1 MARKKTTALKIA
13 EGTARKDRMKQQR
26 TSLLVRVPAAS
37 FKLNKR
43 ATVIFKKTCQALIDE
58 EVLTSLDV
66 DTATQ
71 YAFWFDMFITLQEQN
86 YAMINEYSNGT
97 NAIAGAATALMKCD
111 DKVQKYSNLLGLS
124 IKARDLMGSFEKIE
138 ADTESPIEMALKN
151 LG

>member
-1 MARKKTTALKIA
+1 MAIKKTTALKIA

-26 TSLLVRVPAAS
+26 TSLLSSVPTAS
-37 FKLNKR
+37 FKLNRR
-43 ATVIFKKTCQALIDE
+43 AAAIFKKTCQALIDE
-58 EVLTSLDV
+58 EVFTSLDV

-86 YAMINEYSNGT
+86 YAMINEYANGT

>member
-1 MARKKTTALKIA
+1 MRRKSTTIKAI
-13 EGTARKDRMKQQR
+13 EGTARKDRTKQQK
-26 TSLLVRVPAAS
+26 TSLLSSVPAAS

-43 ATVIFKKTCQALIDE
+43 AEIIFKKTCQALIDE

-71 YAFWFDMFITLQEQN
+71 YAFWFEKFITLQEQD

-124 IKARDLMGSFEKIE
+124 IKARDLMASFEKIE
-138 ADTESPIEMALKN
+138 AESESPIEEALKA

>member
-1 MARKKTTALKIA
+1 MARKKTAALKIA

-26 TSLLVRVPAAS
+26 TSLLSRVPAAS
-37 FKLNKR
+37 FKLNRR

>member
-1 MARKKTTALKIA
+1 MARRKTTELKVA
-13 EGTARKDRMKQQR
+13 QGTARKDRIKQQK
-26 TSLLVRVPAAS
+26 TSVLSYVPEPS

-43 ATVIFKKTCQALIDE
+43 AEVIFDKTCQALIDE

-66 DTATQ
+66 DAATQ
-71 YAFWFDMFITLQEQN
+71 YAFWFDMFISLQEKN
-86 YAMINEYSNGT
+86 YAMINEYANGT

-124 IKARDLMGSFEKIE
+124 IKARDLMASFEKIE
-138 ADTESPIEMALKN
+138 SDSERPIEEALKA

>member
-26 TSLLVRVPAAS
+26 TSLLNRVPSAS
-37 FKLNKR
+37 FKLNRR

-86 YAMINEYSNGT
+86 YAMINEYANGT

-138 ADTESPIEMALKN
+138 ADTESPIELALKN

>member
-26 TSLLVRVPAAS
+26 TSLLNRVPSAS
-37 FKLNKR
+37 FKLNRR

>member
-1 MARKKTTALKIA
+1 MRRKSTTLKIA
-13 EGTARKDRMKQQR
+13 EGTARKDRQKQQK
-26 TSLLVRVPAAS
+26 TSLLTSVPTAS
-37 FKLNKR
+37 FKRNKR

-66 DTATQ
+66 DAATQ
-71 YAFWFDMFITLQEQN
+71 YAFWFEKFIALQEQD
-86 YAMINEYSNGT
+86 YAMINEYANGT

-124 IKARDLMGSFEKIE
+124 IKARDLMASFEKIE
-138 ADTESPIEMALKN
+138 ADTESPIEEALKL

>member
-26 TSLLVRVPAAS
+26 TSLLNRVPSAS
-37 FKLNKR
+37 FKLNRR

-86 YAMINEYSNGT
+86 YAMINEYANGT

>member
-26 TSLLVRVPAAS
+26 TSLLSRVPAAS
-37 FKLNKR
+37 FKLNRR

>member
-1 MARKKTTALKIA
+1 MARRKTTELKVA
-13 EGTARKDRMKQQR
+13 QGTARKDRMKQQR
-26 TSLLVRVPAAS
+26 TSLLSSVPTAS

-43 ATVIFKKTCQALIDE
+43 AAAIFRKTCQALIDE

-66 DTATQ
+66 DAATQ
-71 YAFWFDMFITLQEQN
+71 YAFWFDMFIALQEKN

-124 IKARDLMGSFEKIE
+124 IKARDLMASFEKIE

>member
-26 TSLLVRVPAAS
+26 TSLLSRVPGAS
-37 FKLNKR
+37 FKLNRR

-86 YAMINEYSNGT
+86 YAMINEYANGT

-138 ADTESPIEMALKN
+138 ADTESPIELALKN

>member
-1 MARKKTTALKIA
+1 MARRKTTELKVA
-13 EGTARKDRMKQQR
+13 QGTARKDRIKQQK
-26 TSLLVRVPAAS
+26 TSVLSYVPEAS

-43 ATVIFKKTCQALIDE
+43 AEVIFDKTCQALIDE

-66 DTATQ
+66 DAATQ
-71 YAFWFDMFITLQEQN
+71 YAFWFDMFISLQEKN
-86 YAMINEYSNGT
+86 YAMINEYANGT

-124 IKARDLMGSFEKIE
+124 IKARDLMASFEKIE
-138 ADTESPIEMALKN
+138 SDSESPIEEALKA

>member
-26 TSLLVRVPAAS
+26 TSLLSRVPSAS
-37 FKLNKR
+37 FKLNRR

-138 ADTESPIEMALKN
+138 ADTESPIELALKN

>member
-1 MARKKTTALKIA
+1 MRRKSTTLKTI
-13 EGTARKDRMKQQR
+13 EGTARKDRTKQQK
-26 TSLLVRVPAAS
+26 TSLLSSVPTAS

-43 ATVIFKKTCQALIDE
+43 ADIIFKKTCQALIDE

-66 DTATQ
+66 DAATQ
-71 YAFWFDMFITLQEQN
+71 YAFWFEKFIALQEQD

-124 IKARDLMGSFEKIE
+124 IKARDLMASFEKIE
-138 ADTESPIEMALKN
+138 ADSESPIEEALKA